1 MVNNSEKF
9 KDDHNKQDRI
19 SSKNVLE
26 SRFFNTK
33 TKNTKLILN
42 NCDEAIKL
50 QPTRRG
56 VSNPIIAKLYA
67 SAWDQRLPDMGGK
80 GGESI
85 GAAPTIVEVD
95 LVHLNYI
102 KINM

>member
-33 TKNTKLILN
+33 LILI

-50 QPTRRG
+50 QPNRRG

-95 LVHLNYI
+95 QVHLNYI